1 MIEITEKCYSCSK
14 ANSIP
19 RWGWILPCYDDVCNY
34 ESIPTIEE
42 IQAKT
47 EVAQDADPL
56 ITNKR

>member
-1 MIEITEKCYSCSK
+1 MIEITEKCYSCNK

-19 RWGWILPCYDDVCNY
+19 KWGWIWPCYDDVCNY
-34 ESIPTIEE
+34 EPIPTIDE

-47 EVAQDADPL
+47 EVARDADPL